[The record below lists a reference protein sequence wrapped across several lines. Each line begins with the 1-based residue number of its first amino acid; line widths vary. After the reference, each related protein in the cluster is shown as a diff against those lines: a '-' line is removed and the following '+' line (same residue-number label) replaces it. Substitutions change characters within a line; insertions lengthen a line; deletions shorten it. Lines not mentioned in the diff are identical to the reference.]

1 MNKWLKIVLLLFQI
15 GGGLLGIVLV
25 GRVFLGVNMSPVV
38 MIIYAGFAIVFGF
51 GIVAGV
57 VLIKKPKLGLKLS
70 LIFQSIQIPIIKT
83 SVLSY
88 ILYTGGFLSVYR
100 SETGWGADFAFLGS
114 RFYFY
119 LFRGEPWCVGVNIV
133 ALALFVVLVREIW
146 FKEAPMKI
154 SKSESSNIPN
164 QPLLSANWRGR

>member
-25 GRVFLGVNMSPVV
+25 GRVFLEVNMSPIV
-38 MIIYAGFAIVFGF
+38 MVIYAGFAIVFGF
-51 GIVAGV
+51 GVLAGV
-57 VLIKKPKLGLKLS
+57 VLIKKPRLGLKLS
-70 LIFQSIQIPIIKT
+70 LIFQSIQIPIIIT
-83 SVLSY
+83 PVLSY

-100 SETGWGADFAFLGS
+100 SEAGWGADFAFLGS

-146 FKEAPMKI
+146 FKEAPVKI

-164 QPLLSANWRGR
+164 QPLLSTNWRGR

>member
-25 GRVFLGVNMSPVV
+25 GRVFLGGSMSAVEV
-38 MIIYAGFAIVFGF
+38 IIYTAFAIVFGF
-51 GIVAGV
+51 GILAGV
-57 VLIKKPKLGLKLS
+57 VLISKPGLGLKLS
-70 LIFQSIQIPIIKT
+70 LIFQSIQIPIIIT
-83 SVLSY
+83 PVVSY

-119 LFRGEPWCVGVNIV
+119 LYRGEPWCVGVNIV

-146 FKEAPMKI
+146 FKEASMKI
-154 SKSESSNIPN
+154 SKSESSNIPD